1 MVKLKGYQK
10 VATYIG
16 VILSI
21 LSIGIMYSLHWL
33 LGVFTALLVA
43 GAYLWW
49 RRMKTGGDRYLIE
62 LAERTGLTFTPDR
75 IAYGSVHGVYRG
87 YEVSVEVVS
96 DYNSSTG
103 LTGFVLTDELFDS
116 PIGVVEGVEAVTVV
130 KLRHGKEVQSPYKID
145 NMMYVDKN
153 SIVYIPAAG
162 GIDGLPAQS
171 VDSLI
176 KAIDRMVAEAGKIN

>member
-1 MVKLKGYQK
+1 MKGYQK
-10 VATYIG
+10 AATYIG

-21 LSIGIMYSLHWL
+21 ISIGLMSRLHWI
-33 LGVFTALLVA
+33 LGVFTAFFIA
-43 GAYLWW
+43 EAYLWW
-49 RRMKTGGDRYLIE
+49 KRMKIEGDRYLIE

-75 IAYGSVHGVYRG
+75 IAYGIVHGVYRG

-145 NMMYVDKN
+145 NMMYVDEN
-153 SIVYIPAAG
+153 YVVYIPTPG
-162 GIDGLPAQS
+162 GTAGLPDQS
-171 VDSLI
+171 VNSLI
-176 KAIDRMVAEAGKIN
+176 KVIDRMVAEAGKIN

>member
-1 MVKLKGYQK
+1 MKGYQK
-10 VATYIG
+10 AATYIG

-21 LSIGIMYSLHWL
+21 ISIGLMSRLHWI
-33 LGVFTALLVA
+33 LGVFTAFLVA
-43 GAYLWW
+43 EAYLWW
-49 RRMKTGGDRYLIE
+49 KRMKTEGDRYLIE

-96 DYNSSTG
+96 DYNSSSG

-130 KLRHGKEVQSPYKID
+130 KLRHGKDVQSPYKID

-153 SIVYIPAAG
+153 YVVYIPAPG
-162 GIDGLPAQS
+162 GINGLTDQS
-171 VDSLI
+171 VNSLI
-176 KAIDRMVAEAGKIN
+176 KMIDRMVAEAGKIN